1 MTTTAVAMQANTTN
15 HGGILNAV
23 FSSASKYR
31 INPAPE

>member
-1 MTTTAVAMQANTTN
+1 MTITAVAIQEKTTN